1 MWAMKLAAL
10 LIALA
15 FIAPSQADAQV
26 FRGGPS
32 KPAKAAP
39 AKTKTAKTAKATKA
53 KPKKAAKKPAKARAK
68 PVEDAL
74 DEEESVTQTS
84 SKPRSQNKV
93 AENDVV
99 VIIEGE

>member
-1 MWAMKLAAL
+1 MSAMKLAAL

-26 FRGGPS
+26 FRGGPA
-32 KPAKAAP
+32 KPAKTAKAAP
-39 AKTKTAKTAKATKA
+39 AKTAKA

-68 PVEDAL
+68 PVEAAP
-74 DEEESVTQTS
+74 DEEDSITQTS
-84 SKPRSQNKV
+84 SKTRSQDKV

-99 VIIEGE
+99 VIIEGAE

>member
-1 MWAMKLAAL
+1 MFAMKLAAL

-39 AKTKTAKTAKATKA
+39 AKTAKTAKA
-53 KPKKAAKKPAKARAK
+53 KPKKAARKPAKARAK
-68 PVEDAL
+68 PVQDAP
-74 DEEESVTQTS
+74 DEEEAITQTS
-84 SKPRSQNKV
+84 SKTRSQDRV

-99 VIIEGE
+99 VIIDGEE